1 GGHDRGSHGPIV
13 LKRADWAFAVTTQL
27 ALPVPLARS
36 SSTTSGLHRTHHEP
50 KNALTPWT
58 PSRQWRGTIPMAQT
72 DARAGFRLP
81 WSSERSNI
89 EQAETDQVDNGAS
102 DAAAGWPT
110 TGATSE
116 WGTTA
121 TDSAPAQTP
130 SPSPRKPSK
139 FLADLTKAMQTA
151 AEEERNKNLTQFQAD
166 AKTYVEQIHERS
178 ATEANT
184 LRRQADDDVAAVRE
198 WSKAEIA
205 RIREETE
212 SRITARKGR
221 LETEIEQHGAMI
233 AREIELVQVRVAGFE
248 DEMASFF

>member
-1 GGHDRGSHGPIV
+1 
-13 LKRADWAFAVTTQL
+13 
-27 ALPVPLARS
+27 
-36 SSTTSGLHRTHHEP
+36 
-50 KNALTPWT
+50 
-58 PSRQWRGTIPMAQT
+58 MAQT

-110 TGATSE
+110 TDAAPESGTQTPVDQADSGWGTTGATSE
-116 WGTTA
+116 WGTTS
-121 TDSAPAQTP
+121 TDPAPAQTP

-178 ATEANT
+178 ATEAAG
-184 LRRQADDDVAAVRE
+184 LRRAADDDVASVRE

-212 SRITARKGR
+212 TKITERKGR
-221 LETEIEQHGAMI
+221 LETEIEEHAGI
-233 AREIELVQVRVAGFE
+233 IEREIDAVQKTVAAFE
-248 DEMASFF
+248 DEMTAFFERLLS